1 MKILA
6 FGASTSKKSINQQL
20 ASYTAQQFKDHD
32 IEIIQLIDYQ
42 APIYSIDYED
52 EIGIPAQIVALYEK
66 ISQADITIISLAE
79 HNGSYTAA
87 FKNTMDWLSRHE
99 SKFFAHTKLIL
110 LSTSPGARGGMSV
123 MQAAQ
128 TRFPSHGANIVAS
141 FSLPKFEE
149 NFSASEGVLDEK
161 LKEEFEKIIH
171 NQGSY

>member
-6 FGASTSKKSINQQL
+6 FGASTSKKSINQQF
-20 ASYTAQQFKDHD
+20 ASYTAQRFKDQD

-52 EIGIPAQIVALYEK
+52 EFGIPDQIIALYEK
-66 ISQADITIISLAE
+66 ISKADITIISLAE

-110 LSTSPGARGGMSV
+110 LSTSPGARGGLSV

-128 TRFPSHGANIVAS
+128 TRFPSHGANIIAS

-149 NFSASEGVLDEK
+149 NFSVSAGILDEK
-161 LKEEFEKIIH
+161 LKVELELIIKD
-171 NQGSY
+171 SVK